1 MSYLSN
7 ETTNKVK
14 VLIEEYLI
22 ENVFKLDE
30 DIIHRINEEG
40 DAGGEESGEYFSKV
54 LYQLI
59 INRDFADFSI
69 SNKYI
74 ERDDIVEILRYCK
87 INYKT
92 IEHDDYSQI
101 PWDQWIRLI
110 DWRRLDCRRRLND
123 WRWHEDTD
131 CDDDFDISYII
142 CLFSYSYMLDNK
154 NYFIELIN
162 KLCNIDTYV
171 VLK

>member
-1 MSYLSN
+1 MSNLSN
-7 ETTNKVK
+7 SYEDKIKVA
-14 VLIEEYLI
+14 IESYLI
-22 ENVFKLDE
+22 ENILKLDNV
-30 DIIHRINEEG
+30 IIQLLNQENLTVTYQLEI
-40 DAGGEESGEYFSKV
+40 FKV
-54 LYQLI
+54 LYELFM
-59 INRDFADFSI
+59 NKEFANFSI
-69 SNKYI
+69 SNNYI
-74 ERDDIVEILRYCK
+74 EKSDIVEILRYCK

-92 IEHDDYSQI
+92 IEHDDYSQL

-110 DWRRLDCRRRLND
+110 DWRRRDCRRRLND

>member
-7 ETTNKVK
+7 ETINKFK

-40 DAGGEESGEYFSKV
+40 YAGGEESGEYFSKV
-54 LYQLI
+54 LDQLF
-59 INRDFADFSI
+59 INRDFANFSI

-74 ERDDIVEILRYCK
+74 ERDDIVEILRYTK
-87 INYKT
+87 LWYSNINVN
-92 IEHDDYSQI
+92 ERWYSQDI
-101 PWDQWIRLI
+101 QW
-110 DWRRLDCRRRLND
+110 WHEGLDCDND
-123 WRWHEDTD
+123 
-131 CDDDFDISYII
+131 IIYII
-142 CLFSYSYMLDNK
+142 CWFVCSYSFINK
-154 NYFIELIN
+154 QYIIELIN